1 MKRSTTSCGT
11 RQKSYVTPVTKRTFM
26 RLVSGSYP
34 MAAIAEEM
42 TRTIS
47 MSSPFD
53 SDVVWKLHSIGT
65 WLLTHLALVLWLL
78 A

>member
-11 RQKSYVTPVTKRTFM
+11 RQKSYVSPVTKRTFM
-26 RLVSGSYP
+26 SLVSGSYP

-47 MSSPFD
+47 MSSPSD
-53 SDVVWKLHSIGT
+53 SDVVWKLHSIGMR
-65 WLLTHLALVLWLL
+65 LLTYLTMPVEEA